1 MIHSFGTI
9 VTRVISQRLLKS
21 RILVFPL
28 KIGLSLASLR
38 QPVRRAIF
46 TAAQLGAR
54 AIEIDARGDLR
65 PAEMTGTAV
74 RDLRKLLNDA
84 GLSVCA
90 VSFLTRRGYNDMDEL
105 DRRISATKDAMRMA
119 YELRSP
125 IVVNRIG
132 RVPSDAEDPAWTLL
146 VETLSDLGRHGDRT
160 GVTLC
165 ARTGSEDGATLAK
178 LIDALP
184 AGSLGVDFDPASLIV
199 AGFSPRESLETISRH
214 VQHVHARDAVRDPL
228 AGRGVETPLG
238 RGLAD
243 FPELLG
249 LLDNMNYRGW
259 FTVER
264 QQSENPTMEL
274 GNAIQYLQN
283 LV

>member
-1 MIHSFGTI
+1 M
-9 VTRVISQRLLKS
+9 
-21 RILVFPL
+21 FPL

-38 QPVRRAIF
+38 QPVRQALSI
-46 TAAQLGAR
+46 AAQLGAR

-74 RDLRKLLNDA
+74 RELRKLLSDA
-84 GLSVCA
+84 GLSICA
-90 VSFLTRRGYNDMDEL
+90 VSFITRRGYNDMDEL

-132 RVPSDAEDPAWTLL
+132 RVPSDEEDPGWKLL
-146 VETLSDLGRHGDRT
+146 IETLSDLGRHGDRYRRHPLRSHRQRRWT
-160 GVTLC
+160 IAGEADRRV
-165 ARTGSEDGATLAK
+165 AGGKFGRRFR
-178 LIDALP
+178 P
-184 AGSLGVDFDPASLIV
+184 AGLIV
-199 AGFSPRESLETISRH
+199 AGFSPRDSLEAVGRH
-214 VQHVHARDAVRDPL
+214 VKHVHARDAVRDPL

-238 RGLAD
+238 RGVAD

-249 LLDNMNYRGW
+249 LLDNVNYRGW

-264 QQSENPTMEL
+264 QQCDDPATEL

-283 LV
+283 MA

>member
-1 MIHSFGTI
+1 M
-9 VTRVISQRLLKS
+9 
-21 RILVFPL
+21 FPL

-38 QPVRRAIF
+38 QPIRRALF

-54 AIEIDARGDLR
+54 AVEIDARGDLR

-74 RDLRKLLNDA
+74 RELRKLLDDA
-84 GLSVCA
+84 GLKICA
-90 VSFLTRRGYNDMDEL
+90 VSFITRRGYNDMDEL

-119 YELRSP
+119 YELHCP

-132 RVPSDAEDPAWTLL
+132 RVPNDAEDPAWKLL
-146 VETLSDLGRHGDRT
+146 IETLSDLGRHGDRT
-160 GVTLC
+160 GATLC

-184 AGSLGVDFDPASLIV
+184 TGSLGVDFDPASLIV
-199 AGFSPRESLETISRH
+199 AGFSPLESLQAIGSH
-214 VQHVHARDAVRDPL
+214 VRHVHARDAVRDPL

-249 LLDNMNYRGW
+249 ALDNVNYRGW

-264 QQSENPTMEL
+264 QQSDDPATDL
-274 GNAIQYLQN
+274 GNAIKFLQN
-283 LV
+283 LA

>member
-1 MIHSFGTI
+1 M
-9 VTRVISQRLLKS
+9 
-21 RILVFPL
+21 FPL

-38 QPVRRAIF
+38 LPVRRAVHV
-46 TAAQLGAR
+46 AAQLGAR
-54 AIEIDARGDLR
+54 AIEIDARGELR

-74 RDLRKLLNDA
+74 RQLRKLLDDS
-84 GLSVCA
+84 GLSICA

-105 DRRISATKDAMRMA
+105 DRRIAATKDAMRMA
-119 YELRSP
+119 YDLRCP

-132 RVPSDAEDPAWTLL
+132 RVPSDEEDPSWKLL
-146 VETLSDLGRHGDRT
+146 IETLSDIGRHGDRT
-160 GVTLC
+160 GATLC
-165 ARTGSEDGATLAK
+165 ARTGSEAGESLQK
-178 LIDALP
+178 LIAALP
-184 AGSLGVDFDPASLIV
+184 TGSLAVDFDPASLIV
-199 AGFSPRESLETISRH
+199 GGFSARESLEAIAPH
-214 VQHVHARDAVRDPL
+214 VRHVHARDAVRDAL

-249 LLDNMNYRGW
+249 LLDNVNYRGW

-264 QQSENPTMEL
+264 QASDDPAGEL

-283 LV
+283 LA